1 MKLAVSL
8 SKTRFRANALEAGCE
23 HVTGGVDE
31 VVALAEGARGGEVK
45 QPTLF
50 DIYKPPMPCSFGTP
64 WLDHW
69 QPPIG
74 TGKGCEQCDDYQR
87 DPKKHV

>member
-1 MKLAVSL
+1 M
-8 SKTRFRANALEAGCE
+8 
-23 HVTGGVDE
+23 
-31 VVALAEGARGGEVK
+31 K

-50 DIYKPPMPCSFGTP
+50 DIYTPPMPCAFGTP

-87 DPKKHV
+87 DPKKHVVI